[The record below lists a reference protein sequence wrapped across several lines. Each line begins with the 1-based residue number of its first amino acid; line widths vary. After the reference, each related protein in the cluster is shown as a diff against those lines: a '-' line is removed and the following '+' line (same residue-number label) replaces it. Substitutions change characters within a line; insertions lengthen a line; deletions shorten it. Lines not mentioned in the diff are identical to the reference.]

1 MRSKDLAVK
10 LVHKK
15 LRGLYGHFWAC
26 MSLLLRGDILGILKK
41 QSRSSLIAGLQHFED
56 SKNAVKKADY
66 GDLKAFVNDF
76 LNTSD
81 KKQRKKLAEEFKKR
95 HLELYEF
102 LENNAEL
109 ISAES
114 HISKTISDISNPK
127 SDNSDIISKLDEV
140 LGGIKDEF

>member
-1 MRSKDLAVK
+1 MGFLKQQSKK
-10 LVHKK
+10 E
-15 LRGLYGHFWAC
+15 
-26 MSLLLRGDILGILKK
+26 
-41 QSRSSLIAGLQHFED
+41 LIEGLQHFEE
-56 SKNAVKKADY
+56 SRNAVKTADY

>member
-1 MRSKDLAVK
+1 M
-10 LVHKK
+10 
-15 LRGLYGHFWAC
+15 
-26 MSLLLRGDILGILKK
+26 GILKK

-66 GDLKAFVNDF
+66 RDLKAFVNEF
-76 LNTSD
+76 LNTPD

-109 ISAES
+109 ISVES

>member
-1 MRSKDLAVK
+1 M
-10 LVHKK
+10 
-15 LRGLYGHFWAC
+15 
-26 MSLLLRGDILGILKK
+26 GILKK

-102 LENNAEL
+102 LQSNSDL
-109 ISAES
+109 INVETE
-114 HISKTISDISNPK
+114 ISKTVANAVQGMTEETENRELNNLFEAIRESD
-127 SDNSDIISKLDEV
+127 KL
-140 LGGIKDEF
+140 